1 MNSGIGGDAITAAT
15 RIAGNGG
22 AINITAGAAG
32 GNGGGS
38 ATGGNIILSGGGN
51 SGNTG
56 NTNGGS
62 IYLVGGVGS
71 NAGVVGNVFL
81 ATNTSGS
88 LIGKVGIGTTAP
100 GFTQSIDLATAS
112 GSSNALA
119 DGLLIRSHDTANGI
133 ELRHGSSTGFL
144 AMNPDTSGSGA
155 LGIGTKGAYPLHFY
169 TNAGLSAGTASL
181 SGLAMTLDSGGDLGL
196 GHASDQ
202 VHVKV
207 DLNCFSAPK
216 TTSERIPINQN
227 QLSFVIKTYN
237 MSNLMAS
244 KIVAI
249 FLREERIV
257 GSDVFGEKGRD
268 IYDLL
273 WYMEKKIIPDL
284 DYLKAKGVSVSS
296 LQNLFDKLTLKM
308 NEVTQKNLEDDLK
321 PLFTDGAKISY
332 WLQHWHE
339 SYLHLLKSYP
349 IRQVTEIEMV
359 RIHQD
364 FHSDNYSFIYYYKTT
379 DTHRVTFVATV
390 SDYWIEFGD
399 GNIPTVMDE
408 SLMKYVDTA
417 QPGEPSDK
425 VKQFATLFYQK
436 IESYLAKTNREVLSD
451 HIKTKIMRTT
461 ADNLN
466 REEQIVLTKSALLS
480 CEFDDLL
487 K

>member
-1 MNSGIGGDAITAAT
+1 MNNQIILKLKTKLEE
-15 RIAGNGG
+15 
-22 AINITAGAAG
+22 INARGFVEIEAQRNALKEELQFYILDCIYHHSEYKEWTMY
-32 GNGGGS
+32 GGS
-38 ATGGNIILSGGGN
+38 ALRICHGLDRMSVDLDFEIPEQTTQELLEKLKKDINDYFVSNYGTGDDFLTIK
-51 SGNTG
+51 
-56 NTNGGS
+56 
-62 IYLVGGVGS
+62 LVGS
-71 NAGVVGNVFL
+71 R
-81 ATNTSGS
+81 
-88 LIGKVGIGTTAP
+88 
-100 GFTQSIDLATAS
+100 
-112 GSSNALA
+112 
-119 DGLLIRSHDTANGI
+119 GLRLNFHV
-133 ELRHGSSTGFL
+133 
-144 AMNPDTSGSGA
+144 
-155 LGIGTKGAYPLHFY
+155 
-169 TNAGLSAGTASL
+169 
-181 SGLAMTLDSGGDLGL
+181 GGDLGL

-244 KIVAI
+244 KIAAI

-257 GSDVFGEKGRD
+257 GSNVFGEKGRD

-284 DYLKAKGVSVSS
+284 DYLKAKGISVSS

-321 PLFTDGAKISY
+321 PLFTDGTKISY

-349 IRQVTEIEMV
+349 IRQVTELEMV

-417 QPGEPSDK
+417 QPGELSDK

-436 IESYLAKTNREVLSD
+436 IESYLTKTNREVLSNQ
-451 HIKTKIMRTT
+451 IKTKIVRTT
-461 ADNLN
+461 TDNLN
-466 REEQIVLTKSALLS
+466 RMEQIVLTKSALLS

>member
-1 MNSGIGGDAITAAT
+1 MNNHIILKLKTKLEEINT
-15 RIAGNGG
+15 RGFVEIEAQRN
-22 AINITAGAAG
+22 ALKEVLQFYILDCIYHHSEYKEWTMY
-32 GNGGGS
+32 GGS
-38 ATGGNIILSGGGN
+38 ALRICHKLDRMSVDLDFEIPEQTTQELLEKLKKDINDYFV
-51 SGNTG
+51 
-56 NTNGGS
+56 TNYGTKDDFLT
-62 IYLVGGVGS
+62 IKLVGS
-71 NAGVVGNVFL
+71 R
-81 ATNTSGS
+81 
-88 LIGKVGIGTTAP
+88 
-100 GFTQSIDLATAS
+100 
-112 GSSNALA
+112 
-119 DGLLIRSHDTANGI
+119 GLRLN
-133 ELRHGSSTGFL
+133 
-144 AMNPDTSGSGA
+144 
-155 LGIGTKGAYPLHFY
+155 FY
-169 TNAGLSAGTASL
+169 V
-181 SGLAMTLDSGGDLGL
+181 GGDLGL

-244 KIVAI
+244 KIAAI
-249 FLREERIV
+249 FLRGERVV
-257 GSDVFGEKGRD
+257 GSAVFGEKGRD

-339 SYLHLLKSYP
+339 SYIHLLKSYP

-399 GNIPTVMDE
+399 GNIPTVIDE
-408 SLMKYVDTA
+408 SLIRYVDTA
-417 QPGEPSDK
+417 QSGEPSDK